1 MPPRPQ
7 YPVVDGQKR
16 CKTCKKVLPAS
27 AFYGRRNGILDPN
40 CKECC
45 KEYSRRWYAA
55 HAQRMYKVN
64 RAWKEANPERHSFLM
79 WRSHIRRKYNLTPED
94 YDRLIG
100 DRPKCGICGTQDFG
114 GRRPDID
121 HDHATKK
128 VRGTLCT
135 RCNGALERIE
145 AIPDWVEKAR
155 GYLNRHDPSSTGDTR
170 DAAMG
175 G

>member
-7 YPVVDGQKR
+7 YPMVDGQKR
-16 CKTCKKVLPAS
+16 CKTCKKALSIS
-27 AFYGRRNGILDPN
+27 AFYRRRNGILDPS

-45 KEYSRRWYAA
+45 RKYSKKWYAA
-55 HAQRMYKVN
+55 HAQRMKKVN
-64 RAWKEANPERHSFLM
+64 RAWKEANAERHSFLM

-100 DRPKCGICGTQDFG
+100 HRPKCGICGTEDFG
-114 GRRPDID
+114 GRRPYID
-121 HDHATKK
+121 HHHATRK

-145 AIPDWVEKAR
+145 AILNWVEKAR
-155 GYLNRHDPSSTGDTR
+155 AYLNRDDPSSTGNSR